1 MTLNKIALILVL
13 GLALIISPIFSQNQS
28 SSKQASTGKEK
39 TIEELYL
46 TQNIELQIIR
56 NQATSSDW
64 RVKDLA
70 IQNLKAMASDKRIS
84 DENPGALIILETLAK
99 QEQGPNTKN
108 FNLIRKDAC
117 SILGDVGGTRA
128 QKILI
133 DVMMSED
140 EPMVLAEAVYAL
152 GKIGNDKDGEVFNR
166 MMWILHKENS
176 KPTPDNNFA
185 FASLLTIEKIGKANE
200 GVKHP
205 EALNI
210 LIEMI
215 ESNYIR
221 DVKLKAADVISKLL
235 KK

>member
-1 MTLNKIALILVL
+1 MKLNKIAVL
-13 GLALIISPIFSQNQS
+13 FVVALSILALPAFSQSQPA
-28 SSKQASTGKEK
+28 SKQETTGKEK

-46 TQNIELQIIR
+46 TQNIELQMIR
-56 NQATSSDW
+56 NQAISNDW

-70 IQNLKAMASDKRIS
+70 IQNLRAMASDKRIS
-84 DENPGALIILETLAK
+84 DENPGGFVILETLAK
-99 QEQGPNTKN
+99 QEPGPNTKN

-117 SILGDVGGTRA
+117 SILGDIGGTRA
-128 QKILI
+128 QKILV
-133 DVMMSED
+133 DVLMADD

-152 GKIGNDKDGEVFNR
+152 GKIGNDKDGEIFNR

-185 FASLLTIEKIGKANE
+185 FASLLTIERIGKSSD
-200 GVKHP
+200 GFKHP